1 MVTEISAALWARVAW
16 EGLYVRTSRHHL
28 YRQRTD
34 HGKADVGF
42 MSWTNEDAVIFGKRH
57 QILPLNEDNNS
68 RSVAD
73 LADVLALMYVYN

>member
-1 MVTEISAALWARVAW
+1 MGRC
-16 EGLYVRTSRHHL
+16 GLGRTLRTSRHHL
-28 YRQRTD
+28 YRHSTD

-42 MSWTNEDAVIFGKRH
+42 ISWTNEDAVIFRKRH

-73 LADVLALMYVYN
+73 LADVLALLYVYN